1 MQNVKGA
8 INHLKTHHKKWPN
21 TKAELVAECD
31 SLSDFSD
38 ADKKEF
44 MEKLPEG
51 TYNSADDV
59 VKTLGW
65 QMA

>member
-8 INHLKTHHKKWPN
+8 MDHLNTHQKYPA
-21 TKAELVAECD
+21 TKADLVAECD
-31 SLSDFSD
+31 GLSDFSE

-44 MEKLPEG
+44 MDKLPEG
-51 TYNSADDV
+51 TYNAAADV
-59 VKTLGW
+59 VKALGW

>member
-8 INHLKTHHKKWPN
+8 MAHLNTHQKFPAS
-21 TKAELVAECD
+21 KADLVAECD
-31 SLSDFSD
+31 GLSDFSE

-51 TYNSADDV
+51 TYDSPADV
-59 VKTLGW
+59 AKALNW